1 MMEFTN
7 PSEALLRGDV
17 PGEFMELAVG
27 MVDAARTIALR
38 HFRAGVLIEQ
48 KADDS
53 PVTIADREAESA
65 MRALINERFPD
76 HGILGEEHGDE
87 KLGAKYVWVLDP
99 IDGTVNFATGF
110 PTFGILAAL
119 VEDGVPI
126 IGIIDMPVLNDRWVG
141 ARGRPTTLN
150 GVPVSARPC
159 AAVEQAWISASSPF
173 MFAEGAQRDG
183 FDRLRHTTIR
193 RPVYSGNC
201 LSYGLLASGH
211 LDIVCEADMGP
222 YDYMALMPVVEGAG
236 GRMTDW
242 NGTTLTI
249 DSDGTTLATGDPA
262 RHDQVLEIL
271 SAQGQ
276 D

>member
-1 MMEFTN
+1 MTKFMN

-17 PGEFMELAVG
+17 PGEFMELAVD

-38 HFRAGVLIEQ
+38 HFRADILIEQ

-65 MRALINERFPD
+65 MRTLINKQFPD
-76 HGILGEEHGDE
+76 HGILGEEHGRESMD
-87 KLGAKYVWVLDP
+87 AKYVWVLDP
-99 IDGTVNFATGF
+99 IDGTVSFATGF

-119 VEDGVPI
+119 VEDSVPI
-126 IGIIDMPVLNDRWVG
+126 IGVIDVPVLSDRWVG

-150 GVPVSARPC
+150 GVPVSSRPC
-159 AAVEQAWISASSPF
+159 GSVEQAWISTSSPF
-173 MFAEGAQRDG
+173 MFAEGEQRDG
-183 FDRLRHTTIR
+183 FDRLRHTTVR

-201 LSYGLLASGH
+201 LAYGLLASGH

-222 YDYMALMPVVEGAG
+222 YDYMALVTVVEGAG

-242 NGTTLTI
+242 DGNALTI

-262 RHDQVLEIL
+262 LHDQVLAIL
-271 SAQGQ
+271 GG
-276 D
+276 